1 MQLASI
7 YASPGNLLLATLED
21 ERVGCVGLRDL
32 SDTLPTNG
40 SERSQ
45 GRRERVGE
53 IRRLFVRSTER
64 ATGAGRALTERLISD
79 ARSSGFDRLVLN
91 TLPQMTA
98 AQALYASLGFERCEP
113 YVAEPLEDTF
123 YLALDL

>member
-7 YASPGNLLLATLED
+7 YASPGKLLLATVD
-21 ERVGCVGLRDL
+21 AERVGCVGLRDL
-32 SDTLPTNG
+32 PGMQRDDESGYPLPG
-40 SERSQ
+40 DP
-45 GRRERVGE
+45 RVGE

-64 ATGAGRALTERLISD
+64 ATGAGRALTERLIGD

-98 AQALYASLGFERCEP
+98 AQALYASLGFERCQP
-113 YVAEPLEDTF
+113 YVGEPLEDTF
-123 YLALDL
+123 YLSLDL